1 MLRTAA
7 PLVQRGDSMA
17 KPCRGDWRHSAVWMI
32 PATGCECRQ
41 PCALNP
47 SVGLRRQLP
56 LHKGG
61 PVAGR
66 PYCLWSGVRTAILS
80 LPFCIEPAQRGSAVW
95 VQRHAGGS
103 AVWPWRLATVTLA
116 AAQYGS
122 PDTGPEP
129 FYRFPGSPG
138 WWDFPGRADPAG
150 PGRTS
155 RKYPKTRSCLPETAP
170 PPLRW
175 PH

>member
-1 MLRTAA
+1 MTLHPKLSLPGWTQSTLVVLPSAGAA
-7 PLVQRGDSMA
+7 QCLG
-17 KPCRGDWRHSAVWMI
+17 GH
-32 PATGCECRQ
+32 TFF
-41 PCALNP
+41 
-47 SVGLRRQLP
+47 
-56 LHKGG
+56 G
-61 PVAGR
+61 PVSGR
-66 PYCLWSGVRTAILS
+66 PYCLCLGS
-80 LPFCIEPAQRGSAVW
+80 LCLPGQREYDSPGTGLAQRGSAVW

-129 FYRFPGSPG
+129 FYRFPESPG